1 MSQYLPMGKFFAA
14 LIILL
19 VLTLVAEGGY
29 FIGRRSV
36 KTAPAQRAP
45 AIQISQTSIPT
56 PPTSTLPSSQS
67 EILQSLFAPETVAH
81 FVGTSKD
88 FISQS
93 EWLVGIWG
101 KFVKMDNDSITMS
114 LDGNIKQFLVP
125 KTATLVL
132 NKWSE
137 SRHVESPAKAEE
149 MLSNEDVTIYL
160 TLETITGKII
170 RVQLTK
176 SIE

>member
-1 MSQYLPMGKFFAA
+1 MSQHLPMGKFLTAFIV
-14 LIILL
+14 LILI
-19 VLTLVAEGGY
+19 VLAAEGGY
-29 FIGRRSV
+29 YVGSTQLWSRNA
-36 KTAPAQRAP
+36 KTP
-45 AIQISQTSIPT
+45 QTVPT
-56 PPTSTLPSSQS
+56 TTPSPTFSSSQS
-67 EILQSLFAPETVAH
+67 EILQSLFAPETVTH
-81 FVGTSKD
+81 FVGISKD
-88 FISQS
+88 FVSQS

-114 LDGNIKQFLVP
+114 LDGHIKQFPIP

-137 SRHVESPAKAEE
+137 SRHVESPAKAGE